1 SQALWGSCAGR
12 GRLYQ
17 TVIAF
22 TSPPAYACNCPS
34 RKIPC
39 KHALALLLQ
48 WSDGLVPVGEPPPF
62 ATTWLARQTARISE
76 PAKAQRQP
84 GELAD
89 PAAALK
95 RAAAPAERVAAGL
108 DELDQWLC
116 DQVRSGI
123 ASLDRAGYGHFDAMA
138 PRMVDAQAPG
148 LARLPRSIPVEFA
161 SVGWPSRVLEQLG
174 ALHLLVQAH
183 RRLDERPADL
193 AATVRARIG
202 YPVSKSDVLA

>member
-1 SQALWGSCAGR
+1 M
-12 GRLYQ
+12 
-17 TVIAF
+17 
-22 TSPPAYACNCPS
+22 
-34 RKIPC
+34 
-39 KHALALLLQ
+39 
-48 WSDGLVPVGEPPPF
+48 
-62 ATTWLARQTARISE
+62 SE

-95 RAAAPAERVAAGL
+95 RAAARAERVAAGL

-138 PRMVDAQAPG
+138 ARMVDAQAPG
-148 LARLPRSIPVEFA
+148 IAGMLRSIPVEFA

-183 RRLDERPADL
+183 RRLDELPADL

-202 YPVSKSDVLA
+202 YPVSKSDVLASPGDVDHWFAVGMVDTAEYRLPGGSAIQRRWVAGR